1 MIIFFPEQQS
11 ASELQMV
18 LPSIDLT
25 KLSKLRQRLVAPSVF
40 STQYLFPGNQA
51 FFQDFIISCDNH
63 AVFLEQLKLALI
75 TELMEMNDAS
85 YCTHV
90 DIECSIEGL
99 LDISS
104 NRSSTTRTNSD
115 TEQIVSA
122 LKFLLSLTYP

>member
-1 MIIFFPEQQS
+1 M
-11 ASELQMV
+11 A

-51 FFQDFIISCDNH
+51 FFQDFIVACDNH

-75 TELMEMNDAS
+75 AELMEMNDAS

-90 DIECSIEGL
+90 DIECSIEE
-99 LDISS
+99 LDTS
-104 NRSSTTRTNSD
+104 NRSTLITRTNSETD
-115 TEQIVSA
+115 QIVSDFFFS
-122 LKFLLSLTYP
+122 K